1 MKLALT
7 YLSDFT
13 ASVLLTLIEDSCSRH
28 KRTFRIESCSSIIG
42 AYHGKYSLCVC

>member
-13 ASVLLTLIEDSCSRH
+13 ASVLLTLIEDSCSPTGLLGLNR
-28 KRTFRIESCSSIIG
+28 
-42 AYHGKYSLCVC
+42 VVQ